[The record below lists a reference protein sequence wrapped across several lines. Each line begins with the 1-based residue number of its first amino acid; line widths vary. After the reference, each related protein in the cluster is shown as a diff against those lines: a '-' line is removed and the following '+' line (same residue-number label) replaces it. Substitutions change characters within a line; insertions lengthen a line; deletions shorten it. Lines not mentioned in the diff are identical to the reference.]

1 MTDTKEVQECKT
13 QGCCEEAPARG
24 KLKGFKE
31 VDLYEYDLNAFKA
44 IGKDFMEIVMSNNDA
59 PDAKPNAMTAAWGGL
74 GIMWNK
80 PVAWVVVRGEDYRF
94 SRHLL
99 DREPMFS
106 LCFLGDDYTKAKGYL
121 GSAHGWDDPDKVGSA
136 GLTLGHTCFVP
147 EHGAEEALVHVPFIE
162 ESEMVFFCEKV
173 VEQQLPEEGFLD
185 KALWEQHYTTQ
196 DEHRL
201 YIAEIRA
208 AYVKE

>member
-1 MTDTKEVQECKT
+1 MSN
-13 QGCCEEAPARG
+13 AG
-24 KLKGFKE
+24 KLRGFQE
-31 VDLYEYDLNAFKA
+31 VDLYSYDLNAFRS
-44 IGKDFMEIVMSNNDA
+44 IGKEFMEIVVANNDA

-74 GIMWNK
+74 GVMWNL
-80 PVAWVVVRGEDYRF
+80 PVAWVVVRGEGYRF

-106 LCFLGDDYTKAKGYL
+106 LCFLGDEHAKAKGYL
-121 GSAHGWDDPDKVGSA
+121 GTAHGWDDPDKIASA
-136 GLTLGHTCFVP
+136 GLTLGYNRIQTDRGSVAGNG
-147 EHGAEEALVHVPFIE
+147 EGAEGIHVPFIE
-162 ESEMVFFCEKV
+162 ESELVLFCEKV

-185 KALWEQHYTTQ
+185 KDIWEKHYTTQ

-208 AYVKE
+208 AFVKE